1 LYFQVEQFEYVW
13 DITEIFRGLSVT
25 NQLSYELLVVHSSL
39 RIRLISFTSTFAY
52 SEGYRY
58 TSISFGNVVDQFHD
72 EYCFTHP
79 GVFEVPPNPL

>member
-1 LYFQVEQFEYVW
+1 MW

-72 EYCFTHP
+72 DVLPTPVSLKFPRTPYDP
-79 GVFEVPPNPL
+79 RPPP